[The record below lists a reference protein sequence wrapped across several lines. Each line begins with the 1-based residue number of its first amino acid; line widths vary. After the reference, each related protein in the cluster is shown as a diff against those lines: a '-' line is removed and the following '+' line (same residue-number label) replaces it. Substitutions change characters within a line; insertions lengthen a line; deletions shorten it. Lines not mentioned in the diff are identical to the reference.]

1 MERVRGNWSAMLVG
15 AFLIGGAAYI
25 HTIDASLGTFL
36 GVVAA
41 IVVGGVI
48 LHPIAGEATR
58 PLWSRLRRR
67 RREALT
73 GYLFAAPW
81 IIGFLVFTLGPM
93 LWSLYTSFCK
103 YDIINTPVWKGWNY
117 NYGFILHDDPDFRV
131 ALQNTLYYVIVKTP
145 AVVIA
150 ALVLA
155 ILMNQRVPG
164 IRVFRTIYYLPTV
177 ITGVAA
183 IFLWVWVLNPNGIL
197 NHALGFFHI
206 YQPLWFFDP
215 KWTKPGLI
223 LMGMW
228 YLGSPM
234 LIVLAGLNGI
244 SRTLYEAAEVEGAGL
259 LRKFWHITLPMLSP
273 TLFFIILTSIIGAF
287 QVFNSAFVISTSSG
301 VGSGPG
307 DPHQSLL
314 FYEVYL
320 YTKFKVLEM
329 GYASALAWII
339 FVIIMV
345 ITAIQLYLSKRW
357 VYYES

>member
-1 MERVRGNWSAMLVG
+1 MLVG

-287 QVFNSAFVISTSSG
+287 QVFTIAYVVFTPSGG
-301 VGSGPG
+301 VGTAGP
-307 DPHQSLL
+307 DNAAL
-314 FYEVYL
+314 FYVLYL
-320 YTKFKVLEM
+320 YRNAFQYFKM
-329 GYASALAWII
+329 GYASAMAWVL
-339 FVIIMV
+339 FLIIMALTW
-345 ITAIQLYLSKRW
+345 ISFRFQQRW
-357 VYYES
+357 VYYEGGQARR